1 MSLDHGDQD
10 GAEDRRCGLVALLG
24 APNAGK
30 STLLNTLVGSKI
42 SIVTH
47 KVQTTRARVRA
58 VATEGDTQLV
68 FVDTPG
74 IFTPK
79 RRLERAMVATAWA
92 GAEDADLSVLLCDAA
107 RKDLEHE
114 LDPILEGLRDLRG
127 PVVLAL
133 NKIDLIERERLLAL
147 AARLGETGL
156 FSETFMISA
165 VTGDGVADLREYLA
179 KAMPQGPWLYPEDQL
194 SDLPL
199 RLHAAEV
206 TREKLFLHLHQEL
219 PYNLT
224 VETESWE
231 EKADGSVRI
240 AQTIVVQKDSHK
252 AMVIGKSGKTIKL
265 IREKSQKEME
275 AFLEQKIHLFLFVK
289 VRRSWLDD
297 PERYRPWGLPFDV

>member
-1 MSLDHGDQD
+1 MSD
-10 GAEDRRCGLVALLG
+10 ETTERRCGLVALLG

-30 STLLNTLVGSKI
+30 STLLNHLVGSKV

-58 VATEGDTQLV
+58 IAMEGETQIV

-74 IFTPK
+74 IFAPK

-92 GAEDADLSVLLCDAA
+92 GAEDADCVVVLCDAA
-107 RKDLEHE
+107 RKGPDDDLE
-114 LDPILEGLRDLRG
+114 LILEGLRDHHR
-127 PVVLAL
+127 PAVLAL
-133 NKIDLIERERLLAL
+133 NKIDLIERPRLLAL
-147 AARLGETGL
+147 AQELNESGL
-156 FSETFMISA
+156 FSEIFMLSA
-165 VTGDGVADLREYLA
+165 LTGEGVADLRHYLA
-179 KAMPQGPWLYPEDQL
+179 RSMPEGPWLFPEDQL

-206 TREKLFLHLHQEL
+206 TREKLFLNLHQEL
-219 PYNLT
+219 PYALT

-231 EKADGSVRI
+231 AKPDGSLRV
-240 AQTIVVQKDSHK
+240 AQIIVVQKDTHK
-252 AMVIGKSGKTIKL
+252 AMVIGKSGRTIKL

-275 AFLEQKIHLFLFVK
+275 AFLGQKVHLFLFVK
-289 VRRSWLDD
+289 VRKSWIDD